1 MAGGG
6 AVNDNSMTSDMVR
19 EARLDLFDVIEEIS
33 QATGLLRESYIEFD
47 GNCEV
52 GAVMCANDALEIVAR
67 IESELSLIGVR
78 LAGWI
83 EMFEKG
89 EGE

>member
-1 MAGGG
+1 MSGHT
-6 AVNDNSMTSDMVR
+6 MTSDMVR
-19 EARLDLFDVIEEIS
+19 EARLDLFDVIEEIT
-33 QATGLLRESYIEFD
+33 QATGLLRESYMDFD
-47 GNCEV
+47 QNSEV

-83 EMFEKG
+83 EFFEKG